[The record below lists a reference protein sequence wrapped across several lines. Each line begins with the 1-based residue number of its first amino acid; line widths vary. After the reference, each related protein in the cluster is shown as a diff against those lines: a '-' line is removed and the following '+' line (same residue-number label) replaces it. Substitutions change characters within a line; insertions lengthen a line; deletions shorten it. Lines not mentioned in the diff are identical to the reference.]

1 MLFLVSSSIY
11 SQNHSNVVQHLSFVD
26 FFGQDFGFWANFWEV
41 CADDVASVIGD
52 ILLRCRQAGQR
63 RKVGP
68 AAADEILSADAPC
81 FISQVPMVL
90 LQTWIYF
97 RFVETKLSE
106 TQLEPHFLQEFVGE
120 GLTQA
125 MS

>member
-1 MLFLVSSSIY
+1 MWPVSSGIS
-11 SQNHSNVVQHLSFVD
+11 S
-26 FFGQDFGFWANFWEV
+26 
-41 CADDVASVIGD
+41 CDVAK
-52 ILLRCRQAGQR
+52 ILQHQFSFAGQR

-106 TQLEPHFLQEFVGE
+106 TQLEPHFLEEFVGE

-125 MS
+125 MASRYWKLNLNILIYIIDFCSLRVM

>member
-1 MLFLVSSSIY
+1 MMWPVSSGIS
-11 SQNHSNVVQHLSFVD
+11 S
-26 FFGQDFGFWANFWEV
+26 
-41 CADDVASVIGD
+41 CDVAK
-52 ILLRCRQAGQR
+52 ILQHQFSFAGQR

-97 RFVETKLSE
+97 RFVKTKLSE
-106 TQLEPHFLQEFVGE
+106 TQLEPHFLEEFVGE

-125 MS
+125 MASRYWKLNLNILIYIIDFCSLRVM